1 MRDNTHAPMEM
12 KHITPDVL
20 MRLSIAFTSG
30 SKFSQSLEKA
40 LELIGQ
46 ISNHDRIY
54 IIEVHHNM
62 TYTITYNWHEKSL
75 KAIPEEFRHN
85 SLIYDRELVQQL
97 CIQNQVIIQ
106 ESDVSGNPELAEL
119 LKATDCRQMLLLPLF
134 ESGSQ
139 FAFIAFTQCS
149 TTHPWTPE
157 EIKCLQDLSSVIALQ
172 LDNYQL
178 IKRLTVHL
186 KQERTA
192 RLELEIKQ
200 NHLRH
205 WLQEIKPVWDQLKN
219 KIEHPE
225 LPEVTS
231 LEQHFTNLDK
241 ICSIPSVK

>member
-40 LELIGQ
+40 LELIGK

-97 CIQNQVIIQ
+97 YT
-106 ESDVSGNPELAEL
+106 SSGNY
-119 LKATDCRQMLLLPLF
+119 
-134 ESGSQ
+134 SG
-139 FAFIAFTQCS
+139 IGC
-149 TTHPWTPE
+149 
-157 EIKCLQDLSSVIALQ
+157 VG
-172 LDNYQL
+172 
-178 IKRLTVHL
+178 
-186 KQERTA
+186 
-192 RLELEIKQ
+192 
-200 NHLRH
+200 
-205 WLQEIKPVWDQLKN
+205 
-219 KIEHPE
+219 
-225 LPEVTS
+225 
-231 LEQHFTNLDK
+231 
-241 ICSIPSVK
+241 

>member
-40 LELIGQ
+40 LELIGK

-97 CIQNQVIIQ
+97 CTQNQVIIQ

-119 LKATDCRQMLLLPLF
+119 LKVTFIRIGITICFYRFHPMFDDSHLDTGRNQMPARSVL
-134 ESGSQ
+134 GYR
-139 FAFIAFTQCS
+139 FT
-149 TTHPWTPE
+149 
-157 EIKCLQDLSSVIALQ
+157 IG
-172 LDNYQL
+172 
-178 IKRLTVHL
+178 
-186 KQERTA
+186 
-192 RLELEIKQ
+192 
-200 NHLRH
+200 
-205 WLQEIKPVWDQLKN
+205 
-219 KIEHPE
+219 
-225 LPEVTS
+225 
-231 LEQHFTNLDK
+231 
-241 ICSIPSVK
+241 

>member
-40 LELIGQ
+40 LELIGK

-97 CIQNQVIIQ
+97 CTQNQVIIQ
-106 ESDVSGNPELAEL
+106 EIGCVG
-119 LKATDCRQMLLLPLF
+119 
-134 ESGSQ
+134 
-139 FAFIAFTQCS
+139 
-149 TTHPWTPE
+149 
-157 EIKCLQDLSSVIALQ
+157 
-172 LDNYQL
+172 
-178 IKRLTVHL
+178 
-186 KQERTA
+186 
-192 RLELEIKQ
+192 
-200 NHLRH
+200 
-205 WLQEIKPVWDQLKN
+205 
-219 KIEHPE
+219 
-225 LPEVTS
+225 
-231 LEQHFTNLDK
+231 
-241 ICSIPSVK
+241 

>member
-40 LELIGQ
+40 LELIGK

-97 CIQNQVIIQ
+97 CTQNQVIIQ

-134 ESGSQ
+134 ESICFYRFHPMFDDSHLDSGRNQMPARSVLGYR
-139 FAFIAFTQCS
+139 FT
-149 TTHPWTPE
+149 
-157 EIKCLQDLSSVIALQ
+157 IG
-172 LDNYQL
+172 
-178 IKRLTVHL
+178 
-186 KQERTA
+186 
-192 RLELEIKQ
+192 
-200 NHLRH
+200 
-205 WLQEIKPVWDQLKN
+205 
-219 KIEHPE
+219 
-225 LPEVTS
+225 
-231 LEQHFTNLDK
+231 
-241 ICSIPSVK
+241 